1 MEKQGESGFGRNS
14 VGIESHWRRFRSIAL
29 YFTRLHSESP
39 IHKLNDVEVRL
50 TKKAWG
56 LFLLIG
62 LLWGIPYFFTKI
74 AVDSEAP
81 IPLIVFTRVLIASLI
96 LLPIAHYRG
105 VLIPALK
112 HWKVIA
118 LFGIGEMVIPWFLIA
133 TGQKTLPS
141 STAALL
147 VATVPLWA
155 SIFAYFYG
163 DKTVW
168 HGRRVVGLI
177 AGFLGVFFLVG
188 FEGVGVGASLSEQIV
203 AVVMLLFAALFYA
216 GSVSMIN
223 HRLPDVSALAINAI
237 ALSVATLVY
246 LPTLFFVLP
255 TAIPPADA
263 IASVFILGAVC
274 TSLAFIIYFKVMA
287 EIGPARASLTVY
299 INTLIAVLLGTIIL
313 QEPVTT
319 SMSIGVVLVLLGSFL
334 ASRRPSPTLG

>member
-1 MEKQGESGFGRNS
+1 
-14 VGIESHWRRFRSIAL
+14 
-29 YFTRLHSESP
+29 
-39 IHKLNDVEVRL
+39 
-50 TKKAWG
+50 
-56 LFLLIG
+56 
-62 LLWGIPYFFTKI
+62 
-74 AVDSEAP
+74 
-81 IPLIVFTRVLIASLI
+81 
-96 LLPIAHYRG
+96 LPIAHYRG

-118 LFGIGEMVIPWFLIA
+118 LFGVGEMVIPWYLIA
-133 TGQKTLPS
+133 TGQKTVPS

-168 HGRRVVGLI
+168 HGRRVIGLV

-188 FEGVGVGASLSEQIV
+188 FEGIGVGVSLSEQIV
-203 AVVMLLFAALFYA
+203 AVVMLLIAALFYA

-223 HRLPDVSALAINAI
+223 QKLPHVSALAINAI

-263 IASVFILGAVC
+263 IASVFILGALC

-313 QEPVTT
+313 REPVTT

-334 ASRRPSPTLG
+334 ASRRPSPTIG

>member
-1 MEKQGESGFGRNS
+1 M
-14 VGIESHWRRFRSIAL
+14 
-29 YFTRLHSESP
+29 
-39 IHKLNDVEVRL
+39 

-62 LLWGIPYFFTKI
+62 FIWGIPYFFTKI
-74 AVDSEAP
+74 AVESGAP
-81 IPLIVFTRVLIASLI
+81 VPLIVFTRVLIASLI

-118 LFGIGEMVIPWFLIA
+118 LFGIGEMAIPWFLIA

-155 SIFAYFYG
+155 AIFAFFYG

-177 AGFLGVFFLVG
+177 AGFFGVFFLVG

-203 AVVMLLFAALFYA
+203 AVVMLLIAAFFYA
-216 GSVSMIN
+216 GSVTMIN
-223 HRLPDVSALAINAI
+223 QRIPHVSALAINAI
-237 ALSVATLVY
+237 ALSVATLAY
-246 LPTLFFVLP
+246 LPALFFVLP

-274 TSLAFIIYFKVMA
+274 TALAFVIFFKVLA

-299 INTLIAVLLGTIIL
+299 INTLIAVVLGTIIL
-313 QEPVTT
+313 REPVTA
-319 SMSIGVVLVLLGSFL
+319 SMTIGVVLVLLGSFL
-334 ASRRPSPTLG
+334 ASRRPSPALG